1 MEVMNMYQAL
11 YRKYRPSN
19 FDEVTGQ
26 EVIKKTLQ
34 NAIINNKLSHAY
46 LFTGPRGT
54 GKTSIAKILAKTINC
69 SQLEKYVPC
78 DVCVNCTQINNKQ
91 YTDIIE
97 IDAASNNGI
106 DEIREIRNKVNL
118 VPSTGKY
125 KVYIIDEVHM
135 LTTGAFNA
143 LLKTLEEPP
152 AHVIFILATTEPHKI
167 PSTILSRCQRF
178 DFKKIPNN
186 QIVNRLKEISQK
198 EKISIDDQALYE
210 IARISDGGM
219 RDSISLLDQV
229 LSYSPTNI
237 SVDDVHEINGS
248 LPIEKLSLFTN
259 MLINKNLNELLIV
272 IDEFNNSGKNLIK
285 ITEELV
291 NHLKNILLYKISPD
305 YFNKIN
311 SSDDLYKNDS
321 DRFDRNQ
328 IIDIISK
335 FNVLIGEIKVSSDP
349 KLAMELLII
358 KECLDGQIVDTG
370 MLSNEFVKFNKEEK
384 TKKQE
389 QKKEET
395 IKNEEKSFQQ
405 AKEQF
410 DNIFETDPIL
420 DKFKAMRINN
430 TLARFDKNLLV
441 NFKNKLHKLDDYLLD
456 DSYGVYA
463 SMIIDGELKAASS
476 EYLIFVFK
484 TESLANTFNQN
495 ILTIQEL
502 FEKILDQKLKII
514 STDSISWEIIKKEF
528 NSKKKEFQYSQES
541 PQIEQ
546 DIFSMNN
553 PKEIKELDN
562 IFGDIVEYN

>member
-1 MEVMNMYQAL
+1 
-11 YRKYRPSN
+11 
-19 FDEVTGQ
+19 
-26 EVIKKTLQ
+26 
-34 NAIINNKLSHAY
+34 
-46 LFTGPRGT
+46 
-54 GKTSIAKILAKTINC
+54 
-69 SQLEKYVPC
+69 
-78 DVCVNCTQINNKQ
+78 
-91 YTDIIE
+91 
-97 IDAASNNGI
+97 
-106 DEIREIRNKVNL
+106 